1 MKCQSWTFVR
11 CKKYICIT
19 IVIGTP
25 DPNKHGGLH
34 IFKKKNMK
42 PQTQHI
48 TPHKYRKFHGY
59 PSTWL
64 ANSQDKRKSHHTKQ
78 WKHHIQLQ
86 TYANTNP
93 VHYPQAQS
101 PHPWGAANASPGH
114 CAAADCW
121 CVGKASWWTLGS
133 SHWNQKVSKGKWRC
147 RGSWLWFYMV

>member
-1 MKCQSWTFVR
+1 MPIMNLRAMQKIYMYNHCYR
-11 CKKYICIT
+11 
-19 IVIGTP
+19 
-25 DPNKHGGLH
+25 DPRSQQTWWFTH
-34 IFKKKNMK
+34 IKKNMK

-64 ANSQDKRKSHHTKQ
+64 ANSQDKRTSHHTKQ